1 MYIPNIDRNCVV
13 IITRM
18 ISTKEEGR
26 GGTFVTDNRYICR
39 NASVLVNHRTPP
51 LDTPGTSSGEEIRLR
66 NYRGARGKLG
76 LWRRKLWLGAAMLRV
91 KLGADEAGNPS
102 REGRNPL
109 AKACGRM
116 STDLHPT
123 PSARS
128 SSAFLF

>member
-1 MYIPNIDRNCVV
+1 MKVSDSFTSAIWTFCRATLPARRMVNNNPAYPAP
-13 IITRM
+13 ITRM

-76 LWRRKLWLGAAMLRV
+76 LWRRKLW
-91 KLGADEAGNPS
+91 
-102 REGRNPL
+102 
-109 AKACGRM
+109 
-116 STDLHPT
+116 
-123 PSARS
+123 
-128 SSAFLF
+128 